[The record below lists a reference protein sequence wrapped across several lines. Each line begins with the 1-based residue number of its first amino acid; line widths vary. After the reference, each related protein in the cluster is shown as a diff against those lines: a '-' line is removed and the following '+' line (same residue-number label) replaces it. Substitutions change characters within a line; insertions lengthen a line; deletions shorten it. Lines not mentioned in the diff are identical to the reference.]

1 MFAKRICS
9 ALMGLMLSLFAA
21 QALAVVEVEDSRG
34 TQRFERVPQRVV
46 ALNWAVTEELLALG
60 VTPVGVA
67 DIRGYN
73 DWVVKPA
80 IPEPV
85 VDVGRRDEPSLE
97 VMASLKPDL
106 ILIGSQQGGLIDKLA
121 PIAPVLYF
129 DNYRADHDNLAAI
142 DRSFQTLARVLGRE
156 AEAEA
161 ILDRRQQRMDELA
174 EQLRAHFGTSLPKVT
189 VVRLGDT
196 AHTLVYGANSS
207 VAAAMQ
213 GLGLEQAMPQ
223 PSTQWGMTHKK
234 VTDLA
239 AVGEGML
246 LYIEPFPKRDQLFS
260 MPLWQFMP
268 FVQNDR
274 IAAVEPVW
282 SYGGAASIELMAE
295 ALTRSLLEIAP

>member
-1 MFAKRICS
+1 MFAKPLCN
-9 ALMGLMLSLFAA
+9 ALVGLMLSLFAF
-21 QALAVVEVEDSRG
+21 QVLAGVDVEDSRG
-34 TQRFERVPQRVV
+34 LQSFETTPQRVI

-60 VTPVGVA
+60 VTPVGIA

-73 DWVVKPA
+73 DWVA
-80 IPEPV
+80 NPEVPEGV
-85 VDVGRRDEPSLE
+85 VDVGQRSEPSLE
-97 VMASLKPDL
+97 VMASLNSDL
-106 ILIGSQQGGLIDKLA
+106 ILIGSQQGGLIDKLE

-129 DNYRADHDNLAAI
+129 DNYRADHDNMVAI
-142 DRSFQTLARVLGRE
+142 DRSFKALAKVLGRE
-156 AEAEA
+156 SEAKAVLEH
-161 ILDRRQQRMDELA
+161 RQQRMGELTA
-174 EQLRAHFGTSLPKVT
+174 QLQQHFGTELPKVT
-189 VVRLGDT
+189 VVRLGGT

-207 VAAAMQ
+207 VAGAMQ
-213 GLGLEQAMPQ
+213 GLGLESAMPQ
-223 PSTQWGMTHKK
+223 PSTQWGATQKK

-239 AVGEGML
+239 AVGDGVL

-268 FVQNDR
+268 FVKNER

>member
-1 MFAKRICS
+1 MFAKSIVKTFV
-9 ALMGLMLSLFAA
+9 GLLLSLYAV
-21 QALAVVEVEDSRG
+21 QALAAVHVEDSQG
-34 TQRFERVPQRVV
+34 SHSFEATPQRVV

-60 VTPVGVA
+60 VIPVGVA

-73 DWVVKPA
+73 DWVAKPE
-80 IPEPV
+80 IPEGV
-85 VDVGRRDEPSLE
+85 VDVGQRSEPSLE

-106 ILIGSQQGGLIDKLA
+106 ILIGSQQGGLIDKLK

-129 DNYRADHDNLAAI
+129 DNYRADHDNMAAI
-142 DRSFQTLARVLGRE
+142 DRSFETLAKVLNRE
-156 AEAEA
+156 AEALAVIEH
-161 ILDRRQQRMDELA
+161 RKQRMSELA
-174 EQLRAHFGTSLPKVT
+174 AQLQQHFGDDLPKVT

-207 VAAAMQ
+207 VAGAMQ
-213 GLGLEQAMPQ
+213 GLGLEEAMPQ
-223 PSTQWGMTHKK
+223 PSTQWGATHKK

-239 AVGEGML
+239 AVGEGVL

-268 FVQNDR
+268 FVKNKR
-274 IAAVEPVW
+274 IGAVEPVW

-295 ALTRSLLEIAP
+295 ALTRSLLEIEP